1 MANTRQAKAHTGS
14 RIAAGIVLIAFS
26 VFCFLC
32 AVGAFGGVG
41 RTVSGFLVGFFGLAV
56 YGYTLAGVILGVA
69 LTFGIRVRMRLT
81 RALFY
86 FGLLIFG
93 ILALH
98 VYSSSAHIVD
108 SGYGEYLLNCYRNTN
123 TAGGMLYG
131 IAAFPLMKVITS
143 VGALIVACAA
153 FLVLA
158 FLGLLPSIR
167 RNVTYSAAS

>member
-69 LTFGIRVRMRLT
+69 LTFGIRVRMRLPPFWPW
-81 RALFY
+81 RSPVLGHIKFV
-86 FGLLIFG
+86 FPMGLSFQ
-93 ILALH
+93 
-98 VYSSSAHIVD
+98 
-108 SGYGEYLLNCYRNTN
+108 
-123 TAGGMLYG
+123 
-131 IAAFPLMKVITS
+131 
-143 VGALIVACAA
+143 
-153 FLVLA
+153 
-158 FLGLLPSIR
+158 
-167 RNVTYSAAS
+167 